1 MGQRREGCKQPC
13 SGLVSR
19 AKGWSRYRDRPALT
33 ETVAVDV
40 ADMARRSLFE
50 LNIVETAM
58 TIGRVVR

>member
-33 ETVAVDV
+33 ERVAVEV
-40 ADMARRSLFE
+40 ADMARKSFCM
-50 LNIVETAM
+50 NIVELVM